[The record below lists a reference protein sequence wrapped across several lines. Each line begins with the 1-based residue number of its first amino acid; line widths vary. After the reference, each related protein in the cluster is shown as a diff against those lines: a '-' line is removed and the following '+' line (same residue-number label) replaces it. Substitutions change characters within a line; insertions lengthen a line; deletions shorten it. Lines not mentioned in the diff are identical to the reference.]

1 LAKATQHF
9 PVGSSN
15 QLRHRQ
21 ITVDRAEIHVVDA
34 GPEDSVRTFLF
45 LHGWPQDW
53 SEFEQ
58 VQALAAA
65 EARAVAIDLPGI
77 GGSKT
82 VLASGA
88 KSLIAPYIAG
98 IIDALALKNV
108 TLVGHDA
115 GGMIAYACLRRLP
128 ERLAS
133 VAIISTV
140 IPGLPPWEDVIRN
153 PRMFHFALHAV
164 PDLPERLV
172 LDKQGEYFDFFFQAI
187 AAHPDA
193 ITPVARQRYAKAYA
207 SPGAL
212 KTGFDWYRAFPQDVA
227 ENRAATEPVD
237 VPLLYVRGAK
247 ESAELERYLQGFR
260 EQGITHLSS
269 AVVADSGHFIP
280 EEQPRALWECL
291 RAFAP
296 PS

>member
-1 LAKATQHF
+1 M
-9 PVGSSN
+9 GSASEPS
-15 QLRHRQ
+15 HRQ
-21 ITVDRAEIHVVDA
+21 VTVEGVEIHAVEA
-34 GPEDSVRTFLF
+34 GPRDSGRTFLF

-58 VQALAAA
+58 VQALAAT

-77 GGSKT
+77 GGSRT
-82 VLASGA
+82 ALPSGA
-88 KSLIAPYIAG
+88 KSVVAPYIIG
-98 IIDALALKNV
+98 VIDTLGLKNV

-115 GGMIAYACLRRLP
+115 GGMVAYACLRRFP

-153 PRMFHFALHAV
+153 PHMFHFALHSV
-164 PDLPERLV
+164 PELPELLV
-172 LDKQGEYFDFFFQAI
+172 LGKQREYFDFFFRAI

-193 ITPVARQRYAKAYA
+193 ITLAARQRYVKAYS
-207 SPGAL
+207 SPTAL
-212 KTGFDWYRAFPQDVA
+212 KTGFDWYRAFPQDA
-227 ENRAATEPVD
+227 EENRATTGPVN

-247 ESAELERYLQGFR
+247 ETGEPERYLRGFR
-260 EQGITHLSS
+260 EQGLTRLSS

-291 RAFAP
+291 RTFT